1 MSPFLISAALMALY
15 PAAAATDASVEESL
29 AAKLPGVEAE
39 HVRPSQL
46 PGLWE
51 VAIGPQVVYFTADG
65 RYMVRGELVDMMTG
79 QNLTEARQSELRLAM
94 VNDLDPARMIVFA
107 AEKPRHTITVLTDI
121 DCSYCRR
128 LHREIEEYNARG
140 ISVQYMFLPLAGPGS
155 PSWKKADAVWCS
167 KDRKDAMTRAKL
179 GDDVKASEPCVN
191 TPVAEHYALAEEL
204 GVTGTPAILTGTG
217 ELVRG
222 FVQPEQLATWLD
234 QQR

>member
-15 PAAAATDASVEESL
+15 PAAATTDASVEESL
-29 AAKLPGVEAE
+29 AAKFPGVEAE

-79 QNLTEARQSELRLAM
+79 QNLTEARQSELRLSM

-107 AEKPRHTITVLTDI
+107 AEKSRHTITVLTDI
-121 DCSYCRR
+121 DCGYCRR
-128 LHREIEEYNARG
+128 LHREIGEYNARG
-140 ISVQYMFLPLAGPGS
+140 ISVQYMFMPLAGPGS
-155 PSWKKADAVWCS
+155 PSWAKADAVWCS
-167 KDRKDAMTRAKL
+167 KDRKDALTRAKL
-179 GDDVKASEPCVN
+179 GDDVKASGACVN
-191 TPVAEHYALAEEL
+191 SPVAEHYALAGEL
-204 GVTGTPAILTGTG
+204 GVTGTPAILTDTG
-217 ELVRG
+217 ELLRG
-222 FVQPEQLATWLD
+222 YVQPEQLATWLD